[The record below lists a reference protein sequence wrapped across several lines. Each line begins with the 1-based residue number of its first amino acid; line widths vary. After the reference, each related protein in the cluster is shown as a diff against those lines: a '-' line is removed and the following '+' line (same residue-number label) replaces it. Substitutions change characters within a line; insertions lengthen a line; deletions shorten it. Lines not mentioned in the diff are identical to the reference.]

1 MWWKIDP
8 DEKWKFDLDE
18 NLKFGLLEI
27 LILYLLTEK
36 DTYGYEIKKD
46 LYIRTNG
53 VFDVKEGSLY
63 GPLYKLEER
72 KLISSN
78 KVLVGKK
85 RFRNYYHIEDSGK
98 EYLEFALEKYQ
109 EVSKG
114 VSSLLNWEE
123 NNNGNSK
130 K

>member
-1 MWWKIDP
+1 
-8 DEKWKFDLDE
+8 
-18 NLKFGLLEI
+18 
-27 LILYLLTEK
+27 
-36 DTYGYEIKKD
+36 
-46 LYIRTNG
+46 
-53 VFDVKEGSLY
+53 
-63 GPLYKLEER
+63 
-72 KLISSN
+72 
-78 KVLVGKK
+78 LVGKK